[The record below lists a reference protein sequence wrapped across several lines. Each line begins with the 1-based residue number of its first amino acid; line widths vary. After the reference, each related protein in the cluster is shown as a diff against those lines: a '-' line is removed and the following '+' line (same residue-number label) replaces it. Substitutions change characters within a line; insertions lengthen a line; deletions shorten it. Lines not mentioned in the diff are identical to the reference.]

1 MLLKKEEL
9 LHAQLVPGTLSK
21 AGAEAKEK
29 HCGLCNKVSC
39 FDSRRKMRRKMVRM
53 KKMMKLMMVS

>member
-1 MLLKKEEL
+1 M
-9 LHAQLVPGTLSK
+9 
-21 AGAEAKEK
+21 KEK